1 MKLLDSGY
9 LDIAKLKQLLG
20 ISDPVEDTRTYSAD
34 ELAELNKV
42 IAATGNYSALSD
54 NVKAQ
59 LENTYT
65 DEQKALRDWS
75 NAKQAADRES
85 LPFSGGIASLLTG
98 GISDVLQGNSP
109 GAGLGSFSPF
119 VNIFNPGLVSGYGVI
134 DNLKEGNWAKALN
147 YAVDPVTEPGID
159 WLATSSGK
167 QLEKLVPGVTQLG
180 PTVGALI
187 GTVAG
192 APGWGTLAGY
202 ELGNK
207 IKGGSE
213 LEGLI
218 GGAAIGATY
227 GLSDL
232 LSPYIS
238 PYISGISA
246 TVGNTLDD
254 VVGGTLA
261 GTIGEKATS
270 WAGNALINN
279 LIKKGVNTGANAL
292 LGALTPS
299 VANEL
304 SGLLTGSTGTDTT
317 TAGTGT
323 TTGGLLSTA
332 KTNLLST
339 PEVATTLP
347 VAKTTTELTPIDWT
361 SQLKKLSMPIELKKK
376 KDKDED
382 DYMNYTFKPKD
393 YLVNYL

>member
-65 DEQKALRDWS
+65 PYEKWLRS
-75 NAKQAADRES
+75 YSYAKQAAEKEELPLHLGMLS
-85 LPFSGGIASLLTG
+85 LGTG
-98 GISDVLQGNSP
+98 GVSDIAQGKAP
-109 GAGLGSFSPF
+109 GSSLGDWSLFTD
-119 VNIFNPGLVSGYGVI
+119 IFNPGFASGYGVVN
-134 DNLKEGNWAKALN
+134 NLKEGDWAKALN
-147 YAVDPVTEPGID
+147 YAVDPVTEPGLDKI
-159 WLATSSGK
+159 ATMSGK

-180 PTVGALI
+180 PTLGAII
-187 GTVAG
+187 GSIA
-192 APGWGTLAGY
+192 APGYGTLAGA

-207 IKGGSE
+207 IKGGSAQD
-213 LEGLI
+213 GLI
-218 GGAAIGATY
+218 LGGTIGATY
-227 GLSDL
+227 GLSSL
-232 LSPYIS
+232 LAPYIS

-246 TVGNTLDD
+246 TVGNALDD

-261 GTIGEKATS
+261 GNLGEKATS

-304 SGLLTGSTGTDTT
+304 SGLLTGSTDTATTD
-317 TAGTGT
+317 TGT

-339 PEVATTLP
+339 PEVATSLP
-347 VAKTTTELTPIDWT
+347 VAKTTTSLTPIDWV
-361 SQLKKLSMPIELKKK
+361 SELKKLSMPIEIKKK
-376 KDKDED
+376 KDEDDE